1 MKNHGMNPYLP
12 SWEYVPDGEPH
23 VFGKRVY
30 VYGSHDR
37 FAGYAFCQND
47 YVCWSAPVDDLTDWQ
62 YEGII
67 YTRAEAAHNEDGREC
82 LYAPDVTRGPDGR
95 YYLYYALNET
105 SAISVAVC
113 DTPAGKY
120 TYYGDVHYPDGT
132 TLGARPGDEQQFDP
146 GVLTEGKTTWLYSG
160 FCPPMMPGRT
170 GALCYRLAPDMLT
183 VEQTYPA
190 VVPGAQTA
198 KGTGFEGHAF
208 FEASSI
214 RKVGDKYYFIYSS
227 ELSHELCYAVS
238 DSPCRG
244 FVYGGTLVDNA
255 DLGLCDTARYFT
267 GNNHGSIEQINGRWY
282 VFYHRHTNSS
292 LFCRQG
298 MVEPIEILPDGR
310 IPQVEITTS
319 GPNGAPLPAVELRE
333 LPAYAACNLYMTQP
347 PQVNAEAGQN
357 PFPYITQDGAD
368 VMPESESK
376 PEAYICNLT
385 PGTVVGFKYL
395 NFQNVTKVSVKTRG
409 MCYYGG
415 FDVLL
420 TADGEP
426 IGTVSAARGNEWTWQ
441 TTELAIP
448 DGILPKKQHP
458 CINRPELER
467 IWKDTEKILAE
478 HAFVHDHKFPSLQA
492 IMDYRKS
499 LSQQMET
506 LTAQRAEV
514 VKQMRRKDAPPELAD
529 RRARLTCKIA
539 ELRKEDKIAEGAI
552 KRIQRT
558 RESNRIDQENRNQ
571 NTNYRN
577 RRRNRSRQR

>member
-1 MKNHGMNPYLP
+1 MSFPFTSMTGGVSLTTNY
-12 SWEYVPDGEPH
+12 
-23 VFGKRVY
+23 
-30 VYGSHDR
+30 
-37 FAGYAFCQND
+37 AGNASMGAGRASGRL
-47 YVCWSAPVDDLTDWQ
+47 WLTAPV
-62 YEGII
+62 I
-67 YTRAEAAHNEDGREC
+67 YPNEQRK
-82 LYAPDVTRGPDGR
+82 RR
-95 YYLYYALNET
+95 N
-105 SAISVAVC
+105 
-113 DTPAGKY
+113 
-120 TYYGDVHYPDGT
+120 VHYPDGT

-170 GALCYRLAPDMLT
+170 GALCYRLASDMLT

-292 LFCRQG
+292 MFCRQG

-319 GPNGAPLPAVELRE
+319 GPSSAPLPAVELRE

-448 DGILPKKQHP
+448 DGISAIYFRMKGYGTLS
-458 CINRPELER
+458 
-467 IWKDTEKILAE
+467 LA
-478 HAFVHDHKFPSLQA
+478 AAKFH
-492 IMDYRKS
+492 
-499 LSQQMET
+499 
-506 LTAQRAEV
+506 
-514 VKQMRRKDAPPELAD
+514 
-529 RRARLTCKIA
+529 
-539 ELRKEDKIAEGAI
+539 
-552 KRIQRT
+552 
-558 RESNRIDQENRNQ
+558 
-571 NTNYRN
+571 
-577 RRRNRSRQR
+577 

>member
-67 YTRAEAAHNEDGREC
+67 YTRAEAAHNEDGRQC
-82 LYAPDVTRGPDGR
+82 LYAPDVTCGPDGR

-146 GVLTEGKTTWLYSG
+146 GVLTEGETTWLYSG

-214 RKVGDKYYFIYSS
+214 RKVGDTYYFIYSS

-255 DLGLCDTARYFT
+255 AVCSAVKAWWNRLK
-267 GNNHGSIEQINGRWY
+267 
-282 VFYHRHTNSS
+282 
-292 LFCRQG
+292 FCRTG
-298 MVEPIEILPDGR
+298 
-310 IPQVEITTS
+310 
-319 GPNGAPLPAVELRE
+319 
-333 LPAYAACNLYMTQP
+333 
-347 PQVNAEAGQN
+347 
-357 PFPYITQDGAD
+357 
-368 VMPESESK
+368 
-376 PEAYICNLT
+376 
-385 PGTVVGFKYL
+385 
-395 NFQNVTKVSVKTRG
+395 VSR
-409 MCYYGG
+409 
-415 FDVLL
+415 
-420 TADGEP
+420 
-426 IGTVSAARGNEWTWQ
+426 R
-441 TTELAIP
+441 
-448 DGILPKKQHP
+448 
-458 CINRPELER
+458 
-467 IWKDTEKILAE
+467 WK
-478 HAFVHDHKFPSLQA
+478 
-492 IMDYRKS
+492 
-499 LSQQMET
+499 SQQ
-506 LTAQRAEV
+506 
-514 VKQMRRKDAPPELAD
+514 AD
-529 RRARLTCKIA
+529 RAALPCRLSNCVNCPPMPPVTCI
-539 ELRKEDKIAEGAI
+539 
-552 KRIQRT
+552 
-558 RESNRIDQENRNQ
+558 
-571 NTNYRN
+571 
-577 RRRNRSRQR
+577 